1 MFVVYVTMAFV
12 SQAAIGCA
20 LSMSELVPRWI
31 GWATAI
37 WNLAWLAGLV
47 LARVRDIW
55 WSRRITDEHRLG
67 YTLVRLPLEQTSE
80 PSHIRLS
87 GCTGCGRHRSQT
99 LTIPPSRAA
108 ADGGCRELG
117 CSSELP
123 AAMRRG

>member
-37 WNLAWLAGLV
+37 WNIAWLAGLV
-47 LARVRDIW
+47 LARVRDIRGGQW
-55 WSRRITDEHRLG
+55 TIAAKGNTDEHRTWG
-67 YTLVRLPLEQTSE
+67 DHT
-80 PSHIRLS
+80 
-87 GCTGCGRHRSQT
+87 GRHRSQT
-99 LTIPPSRAA
+99 LTIPPFCAA